1 MESSNVNI
9 RDPVLF
15 YGARVVH
22 TTSTSPPDYGLAI
35 QPQRVGNPH
44 AVVTSVPVAINF
56 DASFIVANLTTS
68 ALSANATYT
77 SGTID
82 GLNKRGA
89 GLFIRSDQPVQI
101 EIQESHDGGTF
112 ARTRVYYLGLGPGI
126 VFHGYILFPLA
137 NRFWRV
143 LITNLGYA
151 NQTTFRVDR
160 IEKYDVQNVEIS
172 QYIATVERTTTP
184 LGANATYTSRTYILQ
199 NVENVSFYAFADQ
212 PGTVFVD
219 ISFDGTTW
227 RVLKSYQ
234 VSANTTVSDIIIPVG
249 RVMRLRYVNGSTAQ
263 STFEFSISVANKI

>member
-1 MESSNVNI
+1 MENNNVTI

-15 YGARVVH
+15 YGARVTS
-22 TTSTSPPDYGLAI
+22 TTTTSPPDFGLAI
-35 QPQRVGNPH
+35 QPQRSGNPQ

-68 ALSANATYT
+68 PLSANATYT

-82 GLNKRGA
+82 GLHKRGA
-89 GLFIRSDQPVQI
+89 GLFIRSDQPVQV
-101 EIQESHDGGTF
+101 EIQESFDGSTF
-112 ARTRVYYLGLGPGI
+112 ARTGVYYLGLGPGI
-126 VFHGYILFPLA
+126 AFHGYILFPLA
-137 NRFWRV
+137 NRYWRV

-151 NQTTFRVDR
+151 SQTIFRVDR

-184 LGANATYTSRTYILQ
+184 LSANATYTSRTYILQ
-199 NVENVSFYAFADQ
+199 NVENVNFYAFADQ

-219 ISFDGTTW
+219 ISFDGSTW

-234 VSANTTVSDIIIPVG
+234 VSANTTVSDIIMPIG
-249 RVMRLRYVNGSTAQ
+249 RIMRLRYVNGATAQ
-263 STFEFSISVANKI
+263 SAFEFCISVANKI